1 MSGQSKQVI
10 EYIDGSI
17 PIIRDDYHKE
27 TNQILRKLPKATE
40 HPVLPS
46 DETLVENMKN
56 NYNDYEKVVEIGNR
70 LIEQEKTPK
79 QRKQRARKNSY
90 ISDEKRRII
99 TDTFRNQRG
108 KFNIKEQ
115 SKNFNVKPDT
125 LRYLI
130 RKLKK
135 GESIERSKVRRGR
148 HLKVT
153 PEIAKKLDSMYE
165 NREVKSDGQAS
176 RELKR
181 QGIDISRS
189 TIERALTDGL
199 MEKYGLCSLTLKHV
213 SYRGKDAESE
223 ENKQLR
229 QVQFAKLCSYRDQ
242 GYHPVFVDETHWN
255 FGWVWSRQRGKK
267 GEKVIAEN
275 AHRSYSITAI
285 AAISELGPGY
295 TLIIDS
301 NSITATMFNDYMVR
315 LLNQC
320 PDRKQVFFMDN
331 ATVHRKD
338 DIIPLVRSVK
348 NKEIVFNAPYTPD
361 CNAIENFFSIWKRK
375 VEEKCSQAP
384 TPKEMKKYIEDTFG
398 TFKDFECMDLINN
411 VFNKVQKLVIE
422 KADL

>member
-1 MSGQSKQVI
+1 MNGQSQQVI
-10 EYIDGSI
+10 EYVDGSI
-17 PIIRDDYHKE
+17 PILMNDYHKE
-27 TNQILRKLPKATE
+27 TEQILRQLPQATD

-46 DETLVENMKN
+46 DEELVNNMKEN
-56 NYNDYEKVVEIGNR
+56 FKNHEKVVEMGNR

-79 QRKQRARKNSY
+79 QRKQRTRKNSY

-99 TDTFRNQRG
+99 TNTYKNQHG
-108 KFNIKEQ
+108 KINIKEL
-115 SKNFNVKPDT
+115 SKNLDIKPDT

-130 RKLKK
+130 RKLKN
-135 GESIERSKVRRGR
+135 GNSIERSKVRRGR

-153 PEIAKKLDSMYE
+153 PAIAEKLQDMYE
-165 NREVKSDGQAS
+165 KRDVKSDGQAS
-176 RELKR
+176 CELKR
-181 QGIDISRS
+181 QGINISRS
-189 TIERALTDGL
+189 TIERALTNGL
-199 MEKYGLCSLTLKHV
+199 MEKYGLCSLEMKHV
-213 SYRGKDAESE
+213 SYRGPNAESE
-223 ENKQLR
+223 ENKQFR
-229 QVQFAKLCSYRDQ
+229 QVQFAKLCSYREK

-375 VEEKCSQAP
+375 VEEKCNQAP
-384 TPKEMKKYIEDTFG
+384 TPKEMIH
-398 TFKDFECMDLINN
+398 
-411 VFNKVQKLVIE
+411 
-422 KADL
+422 

>member
-1 MSGQSKQVI
+1 MNGQSQQVI
-10 EYIDGSI
+10 EYVDGSI
-17 PIIRDDYHKE
+17 PILMNDYHKE
-27 TNQILRKLPKATE
+27 TEQILRQLPQATD

-46 DETLVENMKN
+46 DEELVNNMKEN
-56 NYNDYEKVVEIGNR
+56 FKNHEKVVEMGNR

-79 QRKQRARKNSY
+79 QRKQRTRKNSY

-99 TDTFRNQRG
+99 TNTYKNQHG
-108 KFNIKEQ
+108 KINIKEF
-115 SKNFNVKPDT
+115 SKNLDIKPDT

-130 RKLKK
+130 RKLKN
-135 GESIERSKVRRGR
+135 GNSIERSKVRRGR

-153 PEIAKKLDSMYE
+153 PAIAEKLQDMYE
-165 NREVKSDGQAS
+165 KRDVKSDGQAS
-176 RELKR
+176 CELKR
-181 QGIDISRS
+181 QGINISRS
-189 TIERALTDGL
+189 TIERALTNGL
-199 MEKYGLCSLTLKHV
+199 MEKYGLCSLEMKHV
-213 SYRGKDAESE
+213 SYRGPNAESE
-223 ENKQLR
+223 ENKQFR
-229 QVQFAKLCSYRDQ
+229 QVQFAKLCSYREK

-285 AAISELGPGY
+285 AAISELGSGY

-375 VEEKCSQAP
+375 VEEKCNQAP
-384 TPKEMKKYIEDTFG
+384 TPTEMIHYIEDAFASFQTN
-398 TFKDFECMDLINN
+398 DCLDLINN
-411 VFNKVQKLVIE
+411 VFNKIQKLVIE
-422 KADL
+422 KADM

>member
-1 MSGQSKQVI
+1 MNGQSQQVI
-10 EYIDGSI
+10 EYVDGSV
-17 PIIRDDYHKE
+17 PIQMNDYHKE
-27 TNQILRKLPKATE
+27 TEQILRQLPQATD

-46 DETLVENMKN
+46 DEELVNNMKEN
-56 NYNDYEKVVEIGNR
+56 FKNHEKVVEMGNS

-79 QRKQRARKNSY
+79 QRKQRTRKNSY

-99 TDTFRNQRG
+99 TNTYKNQHG
-108 KFNIKEQ
+108 KINIKEL
-115 SKNFNVKPDT
+115 SKNLDIKPDT

-130 RKLKK
+130 RKLKN
-135 GESIERSKVRRGR
+135 GNSIERSKVRRGR

-153 PEIAKKLDSMYE
+153 PAIAEKLQDMYE
-165 NREVKSDGQAS
+165 KRDVKSDGQAS
-176 RELKR
+176 CELKR
-181 QGIDISRS
+181 QGINISRS
-189 TIERALTDGL
+189 TIERALTNGL
-199 MEKYGLCSLTLKHV
+199 MEKYGLCSLEMKHV
-213 SYRGKDAESE
+213 SYRGPNAESE
-223 ENKQLR
+223 ENKQFR
-229 QVQFAKLCSYRDQ
+229 QVQFAKLCSYREK

-320 PDRKQVFFMDN
+320 PGRKQVFFMDN

-375 VEEKCSQAP
+375 VEEKCNQAP
-384 TPKEMKKYIEDTFG
+384 TPKEMIHYIEDAFASFQTY
-398 TFKDFECMDLINN
+398 DCLDLINN
-411 VFNKVQKLVIE
+411 VFNKIQKLVIE
-422 KADL
+422 KADM